1 MKRIIGT
8 ITVIIVAL
16 AEVLFLGKVNTP
28 KAWEIANKNL

>member
-1 MKRIIGT
+1 MKRISGT
-8 ITVIIVAL
+8 LIVIIVAL